1 MRRGFKSFAISL
13 AILLGIVVL
22 SEFIFKRFDMTQD
35 KRYTLS
41 DTTYNILEQ
50 IENPLKIS
58 VLLGGELSGDYR
70 TLKNEISFILDEFR
84 NINLKISYEF
94 IYPNK
99 EFNNEALQSSGF
111 ASASV
116 LTDKGVI

>member
-1 MRRGFKSFAISL
+1 MRRGFKSFVISL

-22 SEFIFKRFDMTQD
+22 SEFVFKRFDMTQD

-50 IENPLKIS
+50 IEDHLKIS

-70 TLKNEISFILDEFR
+70 TLKNEISFILDKFR
-84 NINLKISYEF
+84 NINTNI
-94 IYPNK
+94 IY
-99 EFNNEALQSSGF
+99 
-111 ASASV
+111 V
-116 LTDKGVI
+116 LLYQTK